1 MTKNQ
6 VLDQYFITARHQ
18 LLELAAFL
26 DRVERAQGTADF
38 RLAALRRALPLLQR
52 SRGPR
57 AAKILLALSDSTRQP
72 IERATTQSA
81 CGACPPAA
89 ARSRGAGKTPRR

>member
-1 MTKNQ
+1 MTKSQ

-26 DRVERAQGTADF
+26 DRVERAEGAADF

-52 SRGPR
+52 ARGPR
-57 AAKILLALSDSTRQP
+57 VAKILLALSDPSRKP
-72 IERATTQSA
+72 IARATTQSA

-89 ARSRGAGKTPRR
+89 SRQRRAKA